1 MGPHKWIFIVVIA
14 IIVINF
20 EICIEWVG
28 MVLDLSYL
36 PTGCGYKN
44 ECDQRKIT
52 FYKSYL
58 IINVKPPDSF
68 FTYQK
73 KKKKNHLIV
82 FYF

>member
-44 ECDQRKIT
+44 GCDQRKIT

-73 KKKKNHLIV
+73 KKKKTT
-82 FYF
+82 

>member
-1 MGPHKWIFIVVIA
+1 MVV
-14 IIVINF
+14 
-20 EICIEWVG
+20 
-28 MVLDLSYL
+28 DLSYL

-44 ECDQRKIT
+44 GCDQRKIT

-73 KKKKNHLIV
+73 GKKKPPNSFLLLTNTMLDCLLIPSMLAK
-82 FYF
+82 YQND